1 MIYTILKAENKTTK
15 TNKPYKA
22 LTISDGPTET
32 NVNVFSDWPDFANL
46 KIGSQIEGTLEKNG
60 QYWNIKS
67 DRIKDRKP
75 NFDRIIEK
83 KQAGIVE
90 SQERKASN
98 ISQAQDRNEV
108 MWAKRNASEIVAHH
122 PVYKNLKDEVEVEMA
137 IEGLAAKILH
147 MDLTP
152 FND

>member
-1 MIYTILKAENKTTK
+1 MIYTVLKAENKTAK
-15 TNKPYKA
+15 TGKPYKS

-32 NVNVFSDWPDFANL
+32 NVNIFSDFPDFANVQVN
-46 KIGSQIEGTLEKNG
+46 SRIEGTLEQNG
-60 QYWNIKS
+60 KYWNIKS
-67 DRIKDRKP
+67 DRINSKKP

-108 MWAKRNASEIVAHH
+108 MWAKYSAAEIVAHH
-122 PVYKNLKDEVEVEMA
+122 PAYRNLKDEVEVEMA
-137 IEGLAAKILH
+137 VEALASKILH
-147 MDLTP
+147 NSLTP
-152 FND
+152 F

>member
-1 MIYTILKAENKTTK
+1 MIYTVVKAENKTAK
-15 TNKPYKA
+15 TGKPYKS

-32 NVNVFSDWPDFANL
+32 NVNIFSDFPDFANI
-46 KIGSQIEGTLEKNG
+46 KVSSQIDGHLEANG
-60 QYWNIKS
+60 KYQNLKSNAIKE
-67 DRIKDRKP
+67 RPRA

-108 MWAKRNASEIVAHH
+108 MWAKYSASEIVAHH
-122 PVYKNLKDEVEVEMA
+122 PAYKNLKDEVEVEMA
-137 IEGLAAKILH
+137 IEALASKILH
-147 MDLTP
+147 MSCTP
-152 FND
+152 F